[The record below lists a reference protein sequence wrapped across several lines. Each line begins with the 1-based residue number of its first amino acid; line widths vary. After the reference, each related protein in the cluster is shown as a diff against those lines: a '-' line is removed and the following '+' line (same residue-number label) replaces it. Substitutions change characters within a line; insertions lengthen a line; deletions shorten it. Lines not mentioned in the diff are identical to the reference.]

1 MKKIEDL
8 ADEAADAFGI
18 REKHKKRF
26 AVVLDV
32 LQAFVCFWRWFKDK
46 DEKRDED

>member
-1 MKKIEDL
+1 MKDL
-8 ADEAADAFGI
+8 KDLTDEAADAFGI

-32 LQAFVCFWRWFKDK
+32 LQAVVCWFKSK
-46 DEKRDED
+46 DEKRDDQQD